1 MMKYLFST
9 FCALLLT
16 CSLYAEIPP
25 LALKVME
32 RLKLHPDS
40 CHTDLICIKALPH
53 RPGQA
58 VVVIPAYA
66 SRFEEEGYMYYAL
79 DGHIA
84 VADTQSGRIWYYLHQ
99 KASENGWES
108 MNPEKLYG
116 LYIDTAP
123 YILAPGVR
131 AFGIRAEFHG
141 PSQMNPH
148 GYTLFSLYLPQ
159 NATLKPLLNQL
170 QTSLYSGE
178 RGQHCAALINRTQ
191 VSLIMSEEKHE
202 GFFDIILNRE
212 ISESTYYLLNG
223 ECEVKKESRHEKQV
237 LRYQNGIYK

>member
-1 MMKYLFST
+1 MKHLFST

-16 CSLYAEIPP
+16 SSLYAGIPP

-40 CHTDLICIKALPH
+40 CRTDLICVKALPH
-53 RPGQA
+53 KPGQA
-58 VVVIPAYA
+58 VVVIPSYA
-66 SRFEEEGYMYYAL
+66 SRFEEGGYEYYTL

-84 VADTQSGRIWYYLHQ
+84 VADTLNGRIWYYLQ
-99 KASENGWES
+99 QRSSENGWES
-108 MNPEKLYG
+108 VNPEKLYG
-116 LYIDTAP
+116 LSIDTAP
-123 YILAPGVR
+123 YILASGVR

-141 PSQMNPH
+141 PSQLNPH

-170 QTSLYSGE
+170 QTGLYSGE
-178 RGQHCAALINRTQ
+178 RGLHCAALINRTQ
-191 VSLIMSEEKHE
+191 VSLIMSGEKHE
-202 GFFDIILNRE
+202 GFFDIILSRE

-223 ECEVKKESRHEKQV
+223 ECEEKKVSRCEKQV
-237 LRYQNGIYK
+237 LRYSEGLYR